1 MPRGSSRQFRELYDG
16 AANRLGISG
25 TTANRVDSGFLARA
39 RGALAEQGFAVTG
52 GKVSRVF
59 QENADLAQAEL
70 ALAPGQTQSLDYGV
84 GEGTQ
89 SLETTT
95 HDLLGIADV
104 WSFGF
109 WIKPIIPIP
118 GLTRIWRLSPV
129 SSNNDFV
136 TVAFDNLGGGN
147 RFMSDL
153 IDEDNSAT
161 GTNNATWDGFLNGLN
176 GLWTH
181 VLLTFVG
188 SVGASNPTVT
198 AYRNGVSVSQTSG
211 SAGGSGAPRLNQS
224 NRARRIESLGNDGGS
239 RSIGGVLMQA
249 QLWRADVG
257 AEASFLANPTNAAV
271 RDLNTNSAGYTFA
284 GDLAHWWKP
293 GDQAEPN
300 LGKDFATGF
309 AEVIDLVTVVNL
321 SNSDRVA
328 DVPP

>member
-16 AANRLGISG
+16 AANRLGVGGS
-25 TTANRVDSGFLARA
+25 ANRVDSVFLARA
-39 RGALAEQGFAVTG
+39 RGALKQEGFAVDG
-52 GKVSRVF
+52 RNVSSVF
-59 QENADLAQAEL
+59 QSNADLAASEL
-70 ALAPGQTQSLDYGV
+70 GLAPGQTQSLDYGV

-95 HDLLGIADV
+95 HDILGIADV

-109 WIKPIIPIP
+109 WIKPVIPIP

-136 TVAFDNLGGGN
+136 TLAFDNLGGGN

-161 GTNNATWDGFLNGLN
+161 GTNNRTWDGLMNGLN
-176 GLWTH
+176 GVWTH
-181 VLLTFVG
+181 ILLTFTG
-188 SVGASNPTVT
+188 SINGVDPEIDL
-198 AYRNGVSVSQTSG
+198 YRNGVFVSNTSG

-224 NRARRIESLGNDGGS
+224 DRARRIESLGNDGAS
-239 RSIGGVLMQA
+239 RSIGGILMQA

-257 AEASFLANPTNAAV
+257 AEAAFLANAANAAT
-271 RDLNTNSAGYTFA
+271 RDLNTNGGGYTFA

-293 GDQAEPN
+293 GDSASPN

-321 SNSDRVA
+321 DDNDRVA
-328 DVPP
+328 DVPA